1 MIYWEDMKRF
11 IRVISKIHPDPNRKR
26 FVLQFLNQDVPWEQ
40 LILLAQSEGVDGLLY
55 HHLCRLDDCRI
66 PEASWDCLGD
76 MHLGYQ
82 RNQAKIIKAVQ
93 FISEHLQQSK
103 LSAIAL
109 KGLSLIQIYKIPG
122 IRPMGDMDILVKPD
136 ERDRVV
142 NLLQDIGYQI
152 PNPVYPNN
160 LIKNRLWLDVHTHI
174 LNLDRIR
181 SRRHVF
187 TKDMSALWDR
197 ALPLFESST
206 GILSPDPIDNFVL
219 LSLHALKHSYS
230 RTIWLVDLYEL
241 LQDIVSQADGWHKII
256 RRARYWQQE
265 RIVSYGL
272 KVLEG
277 VLGVTIPEWVKEK
290 LKFEQLGPIEK
301 YLLRLRIKGFNRPEY
316 YIALWFLS
324 IQGIRNRLE
333 FLRETAFPQDD
344 TMDQIYLKSSTH
356 NRIARWI
363 GRLIQSVILLG
374 NGIGQALSHGPFG
387 RF

>member
-11 IRVISKIHPDPNRKR
+11 IRVISRIHPDSNQEK
-26 FVLQFLNQDVPWEQ
+26 FILHFLGQDVPWEQ
-40 LILLAQSEGVDGLLY
+40 LILLAQSEGVDGMVY
-55 HHLCRLDDCRI
+55 HHLCHLDGVSI
-66 PEASWDCLGD
+66 PEAHWHCLRD
-76 MHLGYQ
+76 MYLGYQ
-82 RNQAKIIKAVQ
+82 RNRANIIKEAQ
-93 FISEHLQQSK
+93 FISEHLQQNK

-109 KGLSLIQIYKIPG
+109 QGLSLIQIYDTPG

-152 PNPVYPNN
+152 PNPVYPDN

-181 SRRHVF
+181 SRQYVF
-187 TKDMSALWDR
+187 PMDLSALWNR
-197 ALPLFESST
+197 AQPLFKSST
-206 GILSPDPIDNFVL
+206 GILKSDPIDNFVL

-230 RTIWLVDLYEL
+230 RTIWLVDLYES
-241 LQDIVSQADGWHKII
+241 LQGIVSQADGWNRLIK
-256 RRARYWQQE
+256 RARYWQQE

-272 KVLEG
+272 TVLEG
-277 VLGVTIPEWVKEK
+277 ILGVTTPEWVKK
-290 LKFEQLGPIEK
+290 KIKFKQLGPIEK

-324 IQGIRNRLE
+324 IKGIRNRLE
-333 FLRETAFPQDD
+333 FLRETVFPQDD
-344 TMDQIYLKSSTH
+344 TMEQIYMKSSTH
-356 NRIARWI
+356 NRLARWI

-374 NGIGQALSHGPFG
+374 NGIKQAFSN
-387 RF
+387 R